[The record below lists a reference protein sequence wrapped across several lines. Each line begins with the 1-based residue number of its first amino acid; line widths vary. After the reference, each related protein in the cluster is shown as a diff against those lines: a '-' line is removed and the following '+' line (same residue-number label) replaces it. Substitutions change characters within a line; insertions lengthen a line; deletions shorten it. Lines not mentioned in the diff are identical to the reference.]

1 MVVCVGII
9 DDHRAMLVGT
19 AAIIES
25 HPGYH
30 VVATGRTVAELIAFR
45 QRVDVIVLDLTLSDG
60 STAAENIRALSGL
73 CAPVLV
79 HVAEEPLAL
88 VHAAA
93 KAGAVGMISKADEMP
108 HMMSTIAAAA
118 RGQLHPGANWLS
130 AIQHRNPSSTR
141 VVLSD
146 REIEVFS
153 RYAAGET
160 AEHVAQKLF
169 VSRETVLDHVR
180 RIRRKYTAVGRPALT
195 KVDLFRRAL
204 EDGYVNP
211 HS

>member
-9 DDHRAMLVGT
+9 DDHRAMLVGA

-30 VVATGRTVAELIAFR
+30 VVATGRTVAELVAFR
-45 QRVDVIVLDLTLSDG
+45 QRVDVVVLDLTLSDG
-60 STAAENIRALSGL
+60 STTPQNVRELQVL

-79 HVAEEPLAL
+79 HVADEPLAL

-93 KAGAVGMISKADEMP
+93 RAGAVGMISKADEMP
-108 HMMSTIAAAA
+108 HMMATIAAAA
-118 RGQLHPGANWLS
+118 RGQLVEGADWTS
-130 AIQHRNPSSTR
+130 AIRHRNPSSKR
-141 VVLSD
+141 VILSE
-146 REIEVFS
+146 REVEVFS

-160 AEHVAQKLF
+160 AEQVAQELY

-180 RIRRKYTAVGRPALT
+180 RIRRKYTAVGRPAVT

-204 EDGYVNP
+204 EDGYVHP